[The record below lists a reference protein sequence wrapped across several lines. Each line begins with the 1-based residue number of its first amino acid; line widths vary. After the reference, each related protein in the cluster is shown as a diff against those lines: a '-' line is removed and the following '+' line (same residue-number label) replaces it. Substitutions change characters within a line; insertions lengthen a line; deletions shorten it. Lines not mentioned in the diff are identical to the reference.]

1 MAKKEYV
8 FRYKLE
14 PKKEALYPDP
24 LLEMIRAQLENILN
38 IVIPLDGQREV
49 KIDGFKLLRD
59 RQRVY
64 KIFSK
69 EQELGDFLQE
79 RYL

>member
-1 MAKKEYV
+1 MAKKDYV

-14 PKKEALYPDP
+14 PKKEAVYPDP

-38 IVIPLDGQREV
+38 IVIPLEGQREV

-59 RQRVY
+59 RERVY
-64 KIFSK
+64 KIFTK
-69 EQELGDFLQE
+69 EQGLGDFLQE

>member
-1 MAKKEYV
+1 MAEYV
-8 FRYKLE
+8 FRYKLDNN
-14 PKKEALYPDP
+14 KERLYQDS

-38 IVIPLDGQREV
+38 IAIPVEGQREV

-64 KIFSK
+64 KIFPQ
-69 EQELGDFLQE
+69 EQDFLEE
-79 RYL
+79 RSL